1 MIQIFGLGSLPW
13 IKFLYGNSTIYSKKK
28 IMRRKNKK
36 GRLNSVQPSLK
47 SHPLFP
53 GFPVKL
59 EIFPWKFVCIAFVE
73 GKCETSRFLALI
85 CFSKKIR
92 FYFWWEL
99 LHFLCREIL
108 FIFSRNRFMLNCRIL
123 FTEIP
128 HSFLSF
134 PFAFAKVFFRWKH

>member
-1 MIQIFGLGSLPW
+1 MAIQPFIQR
-13 IKFLYGNSTIYSKKK
+13 KKI

-85 CFSKKIR
+85 CFPKKIP
-92 FYFWWEL
+92 FSFWWEL

-134 PFAFAKVFFRWKH
+134 PFAFAKFFFRWKH